1 MWIKFPG
8 QDKSM
13 KLFQINTTLN
23 SGSTGRI
30 AEEIGKLVM
39 QQGDRSYIAF
49 GKGKRPS
56 ISKTIGI
63 GNRWNFWFHA
73 FKTRLFDLHGFG
85 STKATRGFVEKV
97 KEINPDIIH
106 LHNIHGYYLNVEVL
120 FNYLKKSG
128 KPVVWTFHDC
138 WPFTGHCSHFDYV
151 NCFKWETQCF
161 ECPNK
166 KGYPASWFIDNSKN
180 NYRRKKELFTGL
192 PNLKVVTPSKW
203 LENHAKKSFLK
214 EYPVKTIYNGVDL
227 DVFKPVRKNKTI
239 EKHKIENQPYII
251 GVANVWSQRKGLDDF
266 ISLRKILPM
275 EVKIALVGLKENQI
289 KKLPEGV
296 IGIQNKEN
304 ISELAALYSG
314 ASVFVN
320 PTYVDNFPTTNIEA
334 LACGTP
340 VVTYNTGGSPEAV
353 DESTGMVVEKGNIKG
368 LAEAI
373 NSIINN
379 GKEHYS
385 PLCRARAELYFNK
398 DERFL
403 EYIRLYKELF
413 K

>member
-1 MWIKFPG
+1 MLLCEPKV
-8 QDKSM
+8 
-13 KLFQINTTLN
+13 KLLQINTTVN

-39 QQGDRSYIAF
+39 QQGHESYIAF
-49 GKGKRPS
+49 GRGHRPS
-56 ISKTIGI
+56 ALKTIRI
-63 GNRWNFWFHA
+63 GNPWDFHLHA
-73 FKTRLFDLHGFG
+73 LKTRLFDLHGFG
-85 STKATRGFVEKV
+85 STKATRDFIEKVEK
-97 KEINPDIIH
+97 INTDIIH

-120 FNYLKKSG
+120 FNYLKQAN
-128 KPVVWTFHDC
+128 KPAVWTFHDC

-151 NCFKWETQCF
+151 NCYKWETECF

-192 PNLKVVTPSKW
+192 PNLTIVTPSKW
-203 LENHAKKSFLK
+203 LENHIKRSFLK

-227 DVFKPVRKNKTI
+227 EVFRPVKKEETF
-239 EKHKIENQPYII
+239 EKHKLENEIYII

-266 ISLRKILPM
+266 ISLHKSLSGEIKI
-275 EVKIALVGLKENQI
+275 VLVGLKESQI
-289 KKLPEGV
+289 KKLPEGI
-296 IGIQNKEN
+296 IGIQRTE
-304 ISELAALYSG
+304 SVFDLAELYGG

-353 DESTGMVVEKGNIKG
+353 DEHTGLVVEKGDIKG

-373 NSIINN
+373 HSIIEK
-379 GKEHYS
+379 GKEHYT
-385 PLCRARAELYFNK
+385 PLCRARAERYFNK
-398 DERFL
+398 DERFMDYL
-403 EYIRLYKELF
+403 RLYESLI
-413 K
+413 